1 MENWVRTNIIKINIL
16 VINSLIYGR
25 SFAVNNVIRGFWK
38 PDPAQFI
45 INGLRQ
51 MKVYSFLAM
60 AAEIMK
66 AIIVLIYVYSFNLFV
81 LNRWAKHRLR

>member
-1 MENWVRTNIIKINIL
+1 
-16 VINSLIYGR
+16 
-25 SFAVNNVIRGFWK
+25 
-38 PDPAQFI
+38 
-45 INGLRQ
+45 

-81 LNRWAKHRLR
+81 LNR